1 MTESIT
7 IAALTLLA
15 GMGLALTYFAY
26 ELSRPLLSFAGTA
39 GGLAGGFVLGV
50 GVAPAVFGGSASSG
64 GILFLTAT
72 LVLFFGLLGYIL
84 VPALGRLA
92 FSIAGFVATALAT
105 LVVVSE
111 GRVLDALFDA
121 VPATVGEANPIEVFE
136 RFVESPAFEES
147 TVQQAFLLAVVL
159 GFVGAALA
167 MAYYDVVAMLA
178 ITGIGAAVLAGVVP
192 LLSDGLGGDL
202 DLAAE
207 VTSLSPVWFALFFVT
222 GIGFQLVRYRNEL
235 DVDIDLLNLESD
247 GPS

>member
-1 MTESIT
+1 MAETIT
-7 IAALTLLA
+7 LTALALLA

-26 ELSRPLLSFAGTA
+26 ELSRPLLSFAGTV
-39 GGLAGGFVLGV
+39 GGLVGGFVLGV
-50 GVAPAVFGGSASSG
+50 GIAPEVFGGSASSG

-92 FSIAGFVATALAT
+92 FSIAGFVATALAA
-105 LVVVSE
+105 LVVLSE

-121 VPATVGEANPIEVFE
+121 VPATVGEANPIGIFE

-178 ITGIGAAVLAGVVP
+178 ITGVGAALLAGVVP
-192 LLSDGLGGDL
+192 LLGDGLGGDL

-207 VTSLSPVWFALFFVT
+207 VTNLSPVWFVLFFLT
-222 GIGFQLVRYRNEL
+222 GTGFQLVRYRNEL
-235 DVDIDLLNLESD
+235 DIDIDLLNLESD